1 MKKRAKKGLNNINL
15 QHLAGPGRLSVD
27 DIRFLK
33 SGDEIL
39 RDGNVKCATD
49 LVTLRRKLMM
59 INRALQ
65 CVYEACGRGNVQ
77 ASMWLL
83 ERMLPELFSKMRAEG
98 INTEIRTEPQ
108 SKFDMVPWDL
118 EAETEELESRDDT
131 TDNRNTDNSNN
142 QTP

>member
-49 LVTLRRKLMM
+49 LITLRRKLMM

-65 CVYEACGRGNVQ
+65 CIYEACGRGNVQ

-83 ERMLPELFSKMRAEG
+83 ERMLPELYSRARAEG
-98 INTEIRTEPQ
+98 TVVDIGVDSVPV
-108 SKFDMVPWDL
+108 SKFDLVPWDL
-118 EAETEELESRDDT
+118 EEETAEEQENRDAEH
-131 TDNRNTDNSNN
+131 NGSSDNSNN
-142 QTP
+142 